1 MSSLEKNIYISN
13 LFNFYKK
20 LLTEKQQEIFYDY
33 YYNDIGL
40 SEISK
45 EKGISRQAVLDSV
58 KKTENLLLEYEEKL
72 NLFEIYTNQTLLV
85 EKIEKTKDLKKL
97 NEIIKL
103 WEE

>member
-13 LFNFYKK
+13 LFNFYKN
-20 LLTEKQQEIFYDY
+20 LLTEKQQDIFYSY

-40 SEISK
+40 TEISK
-45 EKGISRQAVLDSV
+45 EKNISRQAVLDSI
-58 KKTENLLLEYEEKL
+58 KKTETLLLDYEKKL
-72 NLFEIYTNQTLLV
+72 KLYEIYLNQTKIV
-85 EKIEKTKDLKKL
+85 EDINKTQNLKKL